1 MFGDAGGA
9 QTERP
14 AVPIVII
21 MDEDAATRG
30 ATVMIDRAGDDRALG
45 TFTTLRPGGRGRTGG
60 PLGRRAFLGAAG
72 ALALGWAGSGWSD
85 ADYAPARRGML
96 DAIADTTTRT
106 AASTGVEAIDPTVMA
121 ALDRV
126 LRHAFVPPEIE
137 ELAYENRPLPIGHGQ
152 TISQPYIVALMT
164 HLLALRPHHR
174 VLEIGTGSGYQ
185 AAVLAE
191 LVERVHTIE
200 IVPPLARQATGRLPR
215 LGYGNVDIRL
225 GDGYHGW
232 PEAAPFEA
240 IIVTA
245 AATHVPPPLVA
256 QLAPGGALVIP
267 VGEPFSVQ
275 MLLLVRKGASGEVT
289 VRQIL
294 PVRFVPLT
302 GGH

>member
-1 MFGDAGGA
+1 MIEKADLH
-9 QTERP
+9 
-14 AVPIVII
+14 
-21 MDEDAATRG
+21 AATGSRA
-30 ATVMIDRAGDDRALG
+30 ATLSR
-45 TFTTLRPGGRGRTGG
+45 RPPAR
-60 PLGRRAFLGAAG
+60 PLGRRAFFGTAG
-72 ALALGWAGSGWSD
+72 ALALAWTGAVWGTSD
-85 ADYAPARRGML
+85 HAEPRRGML

-106 AASTGVEAIDPTVMA
+106 ASSTGVEAIAPEVMA

-126 LRHAFVPPEIE
+126 PRHEFVPPEIAD
-137 ELAYENRPLPIGHGQ
+137 LAYENRPLPIGHGQ

-164 HLLALRPHHR
+164 HLLGLAPHHR

-200 IVPPLARQATGRLPR
+200 IVPPLARQATERLPR
-215 LGYGNVDIRL
+215 LGYRNVEVRL
-225 GDGYHGW
+225 GDGYYGW
-232 PEAAPFEA
+232 PEAAPFHA

-245 AATHVPPPLVA
+245 AASHVPPPLVA
-256 QLAPGGALVIP
+256 QLAPDGVLVIP
-267 VGEPFSVQ
+267 VGEQFSVQ
-275 MLLLVRKGASGEVT
+275 MLLLVRKENDGEVS